1 MAAQYSGAEI
11 RKALQSCPSNP
22 NNRNNSYPKI
32 RFTTSGQSGKNHL
45 CRLLLPNKV
54 WPRCA
59 LLRQTYKLTKENN
72 TPQTDHKQ
80 AGAASRTQNRTKTT
94 AEGRSADFNPV
105 YQNGR
110 DPSA

>member
-1 MAAQYSGAEI
+1 MELAKVFLRDTPEEKRLFELLRSAYVEARYNDDFVVTKEDI
-11 RKALQSCPSNP
+11 DALTEQGVATLS
-22 NNRNNSYPKI
+22 
-32 RFTTSGQSGKNHL
+32 
-45 CRLLLPNKV
+45 
-54 WPRCA
+54 A

-72 TPQTDHKQ
+72 TPQTGHKQ

>member
-1 MAAQYSGAEI
+1 LPLA
-11 RKALQSCPSNP
+11 
-22 NNRNNSYPKI
+22 
-32 RFTTSGQSGKNHL
+32 FTEQGVATLS
-45 CRLLLPNKV
+45 
-54 WPRCA
+54 A

-72 TPQTDHKQ
+72 TPQTGHKQ